1 MSDHQQSRPERG
13 RSDRKRPSS
22 STQRNESGARGRP
35 YDARRDKPSGPPEP
49 GAIAQRRLE
58 QGWQARRRRRVHGHR
73 GLDTAGLERCLDRLE
88 ERPRACVV
96 HAYVDGY
103 THEQIATRL
112 GSPLGSV
119 KSWIRRSLLALRECL
134 STC

>member
-1 MSDHQQSRPERG
+1 ML
-13 RSDRKRPSS
+13 
-22 STQRNESGARGRP
+22 
-35 YDARRDKPSGPPEP
+35 DAGGSLWRWAP
-49 GAIAQRRLE
+49 
-58 QGWQARRRRRVHGHR
+58 
-73 GLDTAGLERCLDRLE
+73 LE